1 MVLDPS
7 HGELCVVPK
16 YQFNYLSRPDARE
29 IVDAEGPD
37 EAEDMAR
44 RRLLFSEP
52 GFAIAILFEGHELSR
67 VTQRPKVLRSRASL
81 FDRAA
86 HSPDRAFP
94 LVAGAGTQ
102 ISEQH

>member
-1 MVLDPS
+1 
-7 HGELCVVPK
+7 VPK

-29 IVDAEGPD
+29 IVDAQGPD

-52 GFAIAILFEGHELSR
+52 GFAIAILFEGVELNR
-67 VTQRPKVLRSRASL
+67 VTQRSKRPRQRSL

-86 HSPDRAFP
+86 SSPDHLRPIA
-94 LVAGAGTQ
+94 AGAGA
-102 ISEQH
+102 